1 METKNKTESQNQD
14 LKSRTAS
21 RVSKEF
27 RRNPQKKSG
36 GEVEDAI
43 QHEETLEAAGR
54 EQAQENFEN
63 ILEDPEVKT
72 EAKAVESGEG
82 EKLSGAALK
91 DSKLEDDPEAAFN
104 PEIDTDFSPH
114 QGEVASAVV
123 DNPADLVYGVDRPRR
138 IRDRNLPEGFA
149 SFEYALKPGMMFPDW
164 DGSHNREEM
173 MNGEPDMGEENRMWD
188 PRYFTFEL
196 LDGEE
201 FHAMGT
207 PTATQ
212 LNSGTPVGEDMSADE
227 FFYEFFNGG
236 EKASVPEIA
245 MGLSTL
251 FDADPL
257 FSGDRENGYEIE
269 VESGRD
275 MIYDLFVSESN
286 AVSRK
291 EADERWGEELGT
303 ALPTNENYGRIEDFT
318 NLSEGEA
325 VEDYVDIVMDRPAKL
340 APGLEPSQIK
350 FENPEEVLGEEN
362 VDESDNSLEYLQARD
377 EDREWEKQW
386 AVFDQS
392 RQEMNLEKLEE
403 EQKYKGKILLDG
415 ELVDVTVDHSS
426 MDEEE
431 FEELMD
437 TYFDFQNTMVR
448 PDVAPKTNGVIES
461 RNFSHSDRTY
471 QALLTQKAM
480 LDNFQELQ
488 KRFYD
493 AGMTSENADEMRE
506 SFVQEGLDAELP
518 DYQPGEVNTGS
529 FYGPVED
536 PEPGS
541 MREFYRFEVLPV
553 LEEGVRNAFT
563 EETPYVVE
571 KIAANHEYDDFKED
585 VLSEFDNM
593 EEFLE
598 YQDLTEEVEHDP
610 TADYSEEAEEFADW
624 FVDTAYREEMEH
636 WLDPETPTVNEELRD
651 YANNNSPEEAI
662 KSKKRASHHSYEA
675 KQ

>member
-1 METKNKTESQNQD
+1 MENKNRTESENQD
-14 LKSRTAS
+14 LKTRTAS
-21 RVSKEF
+21 RVSEEF
-27 RRNPQKKSG
+27 RQNPQKKSG

-43 QHEETLEAAGR
+43 QHEDTLEAAGR
-54 EQAQENFEN
+54 EDAQENFEN
-63 ILEDPEVKT
+63 ILEDTEVETEEKT
-72 EAKAVESGEG
+72 VDSGNG
-82 EKLSGAALK
+82 EELSGATLK
-91 DSKLEDDPEAAFN
+91 DSPLEEDPEEAFN
-104 PEIDTDFSPH
+104 PDIDTDFSPH

-138 IRDRNLPEGFA
+138 IRDRNLPEGFS

-164 DGSHNREEM
+164 DGSHNRDEM
-173 MNGEPDMGEENRMWD
+173 VDGEPDMGEENRMWD

-212 LNSGTPVGEDMSADE
+212 LNSGTPVGEDMDANE
-227 FFYEFFNGG
+227 FFYKFFNGG

-257 FSGDRENGYEIE
+257 FSGNREDGYEIE

-275 MIYDLFVSESN
+275 MIYDLFVSESD

-291 EADERWGEELGT
+291 EAHERWGDELVE

-318 NLSEGEA
+318 NLSEDQA

-340 APGLEPSQIK
+340 APALEPEQIK
-350 FENPEEVLGEEN
+350 FENPEEVLDEEDL
-362 VDESDNSLEYLQARD
+362 DEGDDSLEYLQAKD
-377 EDREWEKQW
+377 DDREWEKQW

-403 EQKYKGKILLDG
+403 ERKYKGKILLDG

-426 MDEEE
+426 MEDEE
-431 FEELMD
+431 FDELMD

-448 PDVAPKTNGVIES
+448 PDVAPKTNGVVES

-471 QALLTQKAM
+471 HALLTQKAM

-488 KRFYD
+488 DRFFE
-493 AGMTSENADEMRE
+493 AGMNSGNAEEMRE
-506 SFVQEGLDAELP
+506 RFVHDGVDAELP
-518 DYQPGEVNTGS
+518 DYSPAEVEGKD
-529 FYGPVED
+529 FYAPEED
-536 PEPGS
+536 KEPGT

-553 LEEGVRNAFT
+553 LEEGLREAFT
-563 EETPYVVE
+563 EETPYVVQKMVE
-571 KIAANHEYDDFKED
+571 DFEYDDFERD
-585 VLSEFDNM
+585 VLSEFDDM
-593 EEFLE
+593 DEFLE
-598 YQDLTEEVEHDP
+598 YQDLAEDVEYSSSE
-610 TADYSEEAEEFADW
+610 DYSEEAEAFANW
-624 FVDTAYREEMEH
+624 FTETAYRQEMER

-651 YANNNSPEEAI
+651 YANSQSPEEAI
-662 KSKKRASHHSYEA
+662 KRKKRASHHSYEA
-675 KQ
+675 